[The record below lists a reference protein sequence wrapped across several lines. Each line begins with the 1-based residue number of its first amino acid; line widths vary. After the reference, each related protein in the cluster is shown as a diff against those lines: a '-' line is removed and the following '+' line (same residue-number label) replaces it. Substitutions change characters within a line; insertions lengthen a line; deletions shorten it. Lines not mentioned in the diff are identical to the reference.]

1 MKRFLNQVWQ
11 EDDGVL
17 TFEWVLII
25 TLVVIGIVGG
35 LAAVRDGIIDELGD
49 IAQATINFDQS
60 FLLPA
65 IDINGDGDTTDLG
78 EGAQSYDDNPAN
90 YVECGRGNFAG
101 QAGMD
106 DAIPDGA

>member
-60 FLLPA
+60 YLLPA
-65 IDINGDGDTTDLG
+65 VDLNGDGDTTDPG
-78 EGAQSYDDNPAN
+78 EAQQTYVDAPAN
-90 YVECGRGNFAG
+90 YIECGRGNFAG
-101 QAGMD
+101 QAAEN

>member
-1 MKRFLNQVWQ
+1 MQRFFNRLWQ

-35 LAAVRDGIIDELGD
+35 LAAVRDAIIDELGD
-49 IAQATINFDQS
+49 IAEATINFDQS

-65 IDINGDGDTTDLG
+65 VDINGDGDTTDPG
-78 EGAQSYDDNPAN
+78 EAEQTYLDEPAE
-90 YVECGRGNFAG
+90 YMECGRGDFVG
-101 QAGMD
+101 QPASD